1 MTLVLF
7 IIELESFVVVFLIK
21 KKKSV
26 MNSTSLHLD

>member
-1 MTLVLF
+1 MMTLVLF

-21 KKKSV
+21 KKSV